1 MSESR
6 IPSHSSSEKVE
17 LSIHID
23 SELLDQIKHLTND
36 PSKVI
41 ETAIKQWLR
50 GERREDDQAMS
61 LRRNPPVPPRGEWN
75 DWDSV
80 LSRPIQRVQICWV
93 WNFRVW
99 NFARANSGG
108 DLEQILRWNTGC
120 SEQSEP
126 NSQPGKSSLVTAKM
140 RQPVPDLSYPHPKIL
155 VGFSNSIVNQC
166 RLLIPK
172 S

>member
-1 MSESR
+1 MSESG

-50 GERREDDQAMS
+50 GERREDELALG

-75 DWDSV
+75 DWG
-80 LSRPIQRVQICWV
+80 SRVNGDGARKSAGCKVSGCESLI
-93 WNFRVW
+93 
-99 NFARANSGG
+99 ARA
-108 DLEQILRWNTGC
+108 LECRWSAKATGC
-120 SEQSEP
+120 GREGAGSPP
-126 NSQPGKSSLVTAKM
+126 NLGTLQGDGKDAIAS
-140 RQPVPDLSYPHPKIL
+140 P
-155 VGFSNSIVNQC
+155 
-166 RLLIPK
+166 RLELLAASDFGVIFK
-172 S
+172 LDC